1 MGRKDIE
8 EKMFE
13 DYNDVFADIVNVLLF
28 GGKQVIRPSE
38 LENSKD
44 KSRFKTAEGKTAE
57 QERDVSK
64 WWRRSK
70 IRLALFGLENQTK
83 SDSRMCLRLIG
94 YDGAVY
100 RSEYEDKT
108 VYPVITLVLYLDHER
123 HWNGPKTLLESL
135 DVPDE
140 LIPYVNDYRMNLF
153 EIAWLTEEQV
163 GLFKSDFKI
172 VADYFV
178 QLRKTKDYIPNP
190 KTIKHVDA
198 VLKLMAAL
206 TGDAR
211 FEEAIKDIPARERR
225 HVTMCKVLD
234 DAEKRGEKRAR
245 FQLIT
250 NLVGTYILKNKLTQ
264 KAACEELSIDYK
276 EYQAAKRYMKRM
288 ELQG

>member
-1 MGRKDIE
+1 MI
-8 EKMFE
+8 
-13 DYNDVFADIVNVLLF
+13 I
-28 GGKQVIRPSE
+28 
-38 LENSKD
+38 
-44 KSRFKTAEGKTAE
+44 
-57 QERDVSK
+57 
-64 WWRRSK
+64 
-70 IRLALFGLENQTK
+70 
-83 SDSRMCLRLIG
+83 
-94 YDGAVY
+94 
-100 RSEYEDKT
+100 
-108 VYPVITLVLYLDHER
+108 
-123 HWNGPKTLLESL
+123 
-135 DVPDE
+135 
-140 LIPYVNDYRMNLF
+140 
-153 EIAWLTEEQV
+153 
-163 GLFKSDFKI
+163 
-172 VADYFV
+172 
-178 QLRKTKDYIPNP
+178 YIPNP

-211 FEEAIKDIPARERR
+211 FEDAIKDIPARERR